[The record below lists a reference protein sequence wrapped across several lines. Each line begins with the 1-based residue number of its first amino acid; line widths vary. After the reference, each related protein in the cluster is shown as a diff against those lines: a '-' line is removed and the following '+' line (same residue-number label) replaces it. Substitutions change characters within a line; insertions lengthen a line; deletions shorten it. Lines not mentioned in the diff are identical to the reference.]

1 MAHLVKLQQAG
12 WSIVGL
18 EQTADSAPLSNFRC
32 LPLALAHSASLC
44 LWCDIFGGYQRG
56 TMILLTGPRKASCL
70 LRLYA
75 HSTEL
80 EPDFRFFG
88 LYSLFPADVFRFPPK
103 TALLLGREREGI
115 PQHLLEL
122 LDSAV
127 EIPQAGIIR
136 SLNVHVAGAL
146 AMGEFMRQHPAVP
159 TC

>member
-1 MAHLVKLQQAG
+1 MVYRRAGADRRLCTAFQLQVPTSCTGALSQSLSLVQG
-12 WSIVGL
+12 
-18 EQTADSAPLSNFRC
+18 
-32 LPLALAHSASLC
+32 
-44 LWCDIFGGYQRG
+44 DIFGGYQRG